1 MEINKQF
8 LEKLIIKALTTDSV
22 YMSRVVRYLDSKL
35 FVDNNYNIVAD
46 FYKKFWDSHSKLP
59 SVEEIKLFA
68 NDPNFFTSFKKFYND
83 TANISLDA
91 VEEDILYK
99 ESEKYIKEKL
109 ASITLSSAVN
119 LIPLS
124 APIYDA
130 TISVFL

>member
-91 VEEDILYK
+91 LEEDI
-99 ESEKYIKEKL
+99 
-109 ASITLSSAVN
+109 
-119 LIPLS
+119 
-124 APIYDA
+124 
-130 TISVFL
+130 